1 MRYVLILLMFL
12 LSSNLVLAEKK
23 EPLEI
28 DKEAWKASIE
38 HLEYEP
44 EQKKI
49 AEKPDFEMPDLS
61 WLKYV
66 AYIAVGIII
75 TLILVALLKNA
86 RPITDINSER
96 IEAQSLEEAE
106 ENLPEV
112 MLNQIFEEAL
122 SQQEF
127 KKALRIKFLMV
138 LQSLIDAKMIIW
150 KKRKTNEQ
158 YTREL
163 ADPEILG
170 KFRSVVFAFDDIW
183 YGEVELTDDQF
194 RVLVAG
200 MDALNAR
207 INGG

>member
-1 MRYVLILLMFL
+1 
-12 LSSNLVLAEKK
+12 
-23 EPLEI
+23 
-28 DKEAWKASIE
+28 
-38 HLEYEP
+38 
-44 EQKKI
+44 
-49 AEKPDFEMPDLS
+49 
-61 WLKYV
+61 
-66 AYIAVGIII
+66 
-75 TLILVALLKNA
+75 
-86 RPITDINSER
+86 
-96 IEAQSLEEAE
+96 
-106 ENLPEV
+106 

-163 ADPEILG
+163 VDPEILG